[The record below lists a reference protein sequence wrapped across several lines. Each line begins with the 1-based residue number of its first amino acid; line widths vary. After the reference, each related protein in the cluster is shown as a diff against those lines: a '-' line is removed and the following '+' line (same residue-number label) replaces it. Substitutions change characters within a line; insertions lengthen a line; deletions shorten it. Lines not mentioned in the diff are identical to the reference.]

1 MPVKRHYMLSRTQQY
16 KGINMDPL
24 FVYMAAASLA
34 VLLLVGGL
42 DKLRHLDLFEGAVL
56 AYRLLPAALSKP
68 FSVLFVVSELSAAVL
83 LLIPQ
88 ARLYGALLAVLVLGA
103 ATAGVA
109 INLFRGHTDVACG
122 CGNLKEQSAGL
133 SWWLVIRNAV
143 LLGVITLF
151 FLPQHLF
158 TERHLNWVDG
168 LTFFGSTLAMLGLYF
183 AVNQLIESH
192 VKLQKLKE
200 I

>member
-1 MPVKRHYMLSRTQQY
+1 
-16 KGINMDPL
+16 MDPL
-24 FVYMAAASLA
+24 FIYMAAASLA
-34 VLLLVGGL
+34 VILLIGAL
-42 DKLRHLDLFEGAVL
+42 DKIRNFDLFEGAVM
-56 AYRLLPAALSKP
+56 AYRLLPMNSSKLFSSVFVAA
-68 FSVLFVVSELSAAVL
+68 ELGAAVL

-88 ARLYGALLAVLVLGA
+88 ARGYGALLALVVLGV

-109 INLFRGHTDVACG
+109 INLARGHTDVACG
-122 CGNLKEQSAGL
+122 CGSLKQQSAGL
-133 SWWLVIRNAV
+133 SWWLVARNGM
-143 LLGVITLF
+143 LLLIAALL
-151 FLPQHLF
+151 FLPQNVF
-158 TERHLNWVDG
+158 IDRHLNWVDG

>member
-1 MPVKRHYMLSRTQQY
+1 
-16 KGINMDPL
+16 MDPL
-24 FVYMAAASLA
+24 FIYIAVASLA
-34 VLLLVGGL
+34 VLLLMGGL

-56 AYRLLPAALSKP
+56 AYNLVPAALSK
-68 FSVLFVVSELSAAVL
+68 LFAVVFVIAELSAAVL

-88 ARLYGALLAVLVLGA
+88 ARWYGAVLAVLVLGI
-103 ATAGVA
+103 ATTGVA
-109 INLFRGHTDVACG
+109 VNLLRGRTDVACG
-122 CGNLKEQSAGL
+122 CGNLKQQSAGL

-143 LLGVITLF
+143 LLAVTALF
-151 FLPQHLF
+151 FIPQQAF
-158 TERHLNWVDG
+158 VERHFNWVDG
-168 LTFFGSTLAMLGLYF
+168 MTFFGSTLAILGLYF

>member
-1 MPVKRHYMLSRTQQY
+1 
-16 KGINMDPL
+16 MDPL
-24 FVYMAAASLA
+24 LIYMAAASLA
-34 VLLLVGGL
+34 VILLVGGL
-42 DKLRHLDLFEGAVL
+42 DKVRNFDLFEGAVM
-56 AYRLLPAALSKP
+56 AYRLLPMNSSKV
-68 FSVLFVVSELSAAVL
+68 FSALFVMAELGAAAL

-88 ARLYGALLAVLVLGA
+88 ARMYGALLAVVVLGV

-109 INLFRGHTDVACG
+109 LNLLRGHTDVACG
-122 CGNLKEQSAGL
+122 CGNLKQQSAGL
-133 SWWLVIRNAV
+133 SWWLVARNGLLLAVTV
-143 LLGVITLF
+143 LL
-151 FLPQHLF
+151 FLPQSIF
-158 TERHLNWVDG
+158 IERHFSWVDG